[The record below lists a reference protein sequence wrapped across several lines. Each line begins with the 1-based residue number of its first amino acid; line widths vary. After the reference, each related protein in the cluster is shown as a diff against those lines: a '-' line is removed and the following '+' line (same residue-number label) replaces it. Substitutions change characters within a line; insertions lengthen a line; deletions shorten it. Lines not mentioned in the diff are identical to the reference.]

1 MDGFETFSI
10 SLSVKKS
17 STYHLR
23 FWNGIKNLLN
33 FFFSYALYA
42 RWKNDTY
49 QLHPQLIRRRGKAQ
63 KRIKAIMKRV
73 SKENVK
79 PLGRLIGKLSHCA
92 PGFLFDYVR
101 VLSKQFCC
109 I

>member
-1 MDGFETFSI
+1 M
-10 SLSVKKS
+10 
-17 STYHLR
+17 
-23 FWNGIKNLLN
+23 
-33 FFFSYALYA
+33 YA

-49 QLHPQLIRRRGKAQ
+49 QLHPQLIRRRGNAQ
-63 KRIKAIMKRV
+63 KHIKAIMKRV

-92 PGFLFDYVR
+92 PGFLFDYVSLFILIFYKFLFTFLLILKYSR
-101 VLSKQFCC
+101 FYYKYKFMT

>member
-1 MDGFETFSI
+1 MDGFKTFSL
-10 SLSVKKS
+10 SLSVIVEIFYKNYIILKKS
-17 STYHLR
+17 FCL
-23 FWNGIKNLLN
+23 
-33 FFFSYALYA
+33 SYALYA

-49 QLHPQLIRRRGKAQ
+49 QLHPQLIRRRGNAQ

-92 PGFLFDYVR
+92 PGFLFDYVSFFFF
-101 VLSKQFCC
+101 L
-109 I
+109 